1 MTRHRD
7 RERERERESETLAE
21 LGAVGDRERVGFNC
35 GGGGGDRFIK
45 RRPDGER
52 KWEGEE
58 SER

>member
-7 RERERERESETLAE
+7 RERERESETLAE
-21 LGAVGDRERVGFNC
+21 LGAVGDRERVAFKCGG